1 MFGDMIEVSK
11 AGAGLSGRE
20 EMQQKHIHNNDEA
33 TQNLRAVDE
42 KEPALY
48 LQIETYILI

>member
-1 MFGDMIEVSK
+1 MFGVSK
-11 AGAGLSGRE
+11 AGAGLSRRE
-20 EMQQKHIHNNDEA
+20 EVQHNH
-33 TQNLRAVDE
+33 TTMTTTHLRAVDE

>member
-11 AGAGLSGRE
+11 AGAGLSRRD
-20 EMQQKHIHNNDEA
+20 EMYATKTHNNDDN
-33 TQNLRAVDE
+33 TNLRAVDE

>member
-11 AGAGLSGRE
+11 AGAGLSRRE
-20 EMQQKHIHNNDEA
+20 EGNTTNNNDEA

>member
-20 EMQQKHIHNNDEA
+20 EVQHNH
-33 TQNLRAVDE
+33 TTMTTTHLRAVDE